1 VRLAGVVVPLLA
13 GLVIAARPAW
23 ASEPPPEGAPL
34 TLAGA
39 VARAARATAGVEI
52 AALRRQEADARRGQ
66 ARAPLIP
73 SLSGSAFTLERT
85 FSTRALG
92 FSLPGVPN
100 LVGPVD
106 QMDARLRATQTL
118 FDAPSWMR
126 LRASGLAVDV
136 SRAEAEGAAEAA
148 AQQAASAYVRAAR
161 ARAVVGARRSDLE
174 LARALMEL
182 AQEQSKAG
190 TAVALDIARARTQE
204 AAARGAVLVARNQA
218 DRAAIDLARAL
229 GLDPSARLALADTL
243 GATLGSSEVPEAA
256 DSAVGR
262 ALLRRPELAAE
273 RARAARARA
282 DRGAIV
288 AERLP
293 RLDLSAD
300 YGLSGDH
307 PAGSIATRQF
317 AVQATVPLF
326 DGLRRERRAAEQEAV
341 AREAEVRVRD
351 LERQIG
357 AEVRSAALDLESGRE
372 QEAVALE
379 QVQLAEDELA
389 QARERF
395 TSGVASNIE
404 VIEAQAALLRAR
416 DAVIDAR
423 TAVALARVA
432 LARAAGAAR
441 TMR

>member
-1 VRLAGVVVPLLA
+1 VWLAVVVVPLVA
-13 GLVIAARPAW
+13 ELVIAVRPVCADG
-23 ASEPPPEGAPL
+23 PVVDGAPL

-39 VARAARATAGVEI
+39 VAHAARATPGVEI
-52 AALRRQEADARRGQ
+52 AALRRQEADAKRGQ
-66 ARAPLIP
+66 ARGQLLP
-73 SLSGSAFTLERT
+73 SLSGSALALERT
-85 FSTRALG
+85 FSTRAQGLS
-92 FSLPGVPN
+92 FPGLPN
-100 LVGPVD
+100 LIGPVD
-106 QMDARLRATQTL
+106 QVDARLRATQTL

-136 SRAEAEGAAEAA
+136 SRAEMEGAAEAA
-148 AQQAASAYVRAAR
+148 AQQAALAYVRAAR
-161 ARAVVGARRSDLE
+161 ARAAVGARLSDLE

-204 AAARGAVLVARNQA
+204 AAARGALLVARNQA

-229 GLDPSARLALADTL
+229 GLDPTAPLTLADTL

-256 DSAVGR
+256 DSAVGL

-273 RARAARARA
+273 RGREARARA

-307 PAGSIATRQF
+307 PSGSIATRQF

-326 DGLRRERRAAEQEAV
+326 DGLRREQRAAEQGAV

-379 QVQLAEDELA
+379 QVHLAEEELG